1 MQVSELISFLIQL
14 QEDYFSYSCAIL
26 EALYSSD
33 RSLPASPVAAA
44 RKAQPCV
51 DKPPALPPP
60 APVLQYGIPSNAY
73 LGPSNAAMA
82 MVLDQFPG
90 ARMTSLPMPQTVHAQ
105 QPMQQQHFGMREQY
119 SNGTGYYPFN
129 SSLSSADLRLTDMSQ
144 SNFSIRQLIESTRE
158 SGAQPRGTLDS
169 IFSAGTVDMFRQ
181 SLSQLNQIDQME
193 EDALYPS
200 QLEIDALIDR
210 NSSGVGDERISDMRF
225 SDLSKDTVIRTRV
238 SDSTKNTTDSA
249 LTDRNSSGT
258 GDERISDMRF
268 SDLSKDMVIRTRASD
283 STKNTTDS
291 GTGQSRDISKSD
303 NDMAQLLLD
312 FKSEKMEE

>member
-1 MQVSELISFLIQL
+1 
-14 QEDYFSYSCAIL
+14 
-26 EALYSSD
+26 
-33 RSLPASPVAAA
+33 
-44 RKAQPCV
+44 
-51 DKPPALPPP
+51 
-60 APVLQYGIPSNAY
+60 
-73 LGPSNAAMA
+73 MA

-144 SNFSIRQLIESTRE
+144 SNFSIRQLIESARE

-210 NSSGVGDERISDMRF
+210 NSSG
-225 SDLSKDTVIRTRV
+225 
-238 SDSTKNTTDSA
+238 
-249 LTDRNSSGT
+249 T

-291 GTGQSRDISKSD
+291 GTGQTRDISESD